1 MRLNTLLATL
11 ICTGA
16 LCAGG
21 SAFAQE
27 SGQDDAFALTGG
39 ASLAPVL
46 EPFTLSLR
54 GLETLGE
61 GVDATEDARLDAPAR
76 PVVIED
82 RGSASALP
90 WYERFTLAPSATR
103 SVWAQP
109 SDEFHLQAGD
119 RWGVT
124 LGYMAPA
131 RGAQGVD
138 LQDFSAGAF
147 FEFSEHFRFGGEVR
161 FTSPEEQV
169 FGEDGENKAPE
180 IRFESSFRF

>member
-1 MRLNTLLATL
+1 MRINTLLATL
-11 ICTGA
+11 LCTGA

-21 SAFAQE
+21 TAFAQE
-27 SGQDDAFALTGG
+27 SGQDNAFALTGG

-54 GLETLGE
+54 NFESL
-61 GVDATEDARLDAPAR
+61 DANPGAADSGANAPAR
-76 PVVIED
+76 SVVLED

-90 WYERFTLAPSATR
+90 WYERFTLAPSESR

-109 SDEFHLQAGD
+109 SDEFQLQAGD

-124 LGYMAPA
+124 LGYAAPA

-147 FEFSEHFRFGGEVR
+147 YEFSEHFRFGGEVR
-161 FTSPEEQV
+161 FTSPEERV
-169 FGEDGENKAPE
+169 FGEDGEDKAPE
-180 IRFESSFRF
+180 IRFESAFRF

>member
-1 MRLNTLLATL
+1 MRINTLLATL
-11 ICTGA
+11 LCTGA

-21 SAFAQE
+21 SAYAQE
-27 SGQDDAFALTGG
+27 SAQDNAFALTGG

-54 GLETLGE
+54 GFDAPGETAE
-61 GVDATEDARLDAPAR
+61 AARTNVSTPAR
-76 PVVIED
+76 PVLIED

-90 WYERFTLAPSATR
+90 WYERFTLAPSETR

-124 LGYMAPA
+124 LGYVAPA

-138 LQDFSAGAF
+138 LEDFSAGAF
-147 FEFSEHFRFGGEVR
+147 YEFSEHFLIARHLR
-161 FTSPEEQV
+161 TP
-169 FGEDGENKAPE
+169 DGPCH
-180 IRFESSFRF
+180 

>member
-1 MRLNTLLATL
+1 MRINTLLATL
-11 ICTGA
+11 LCTGA

-21 SAFAQE
+21 SAYAQE
-27 SGQDDAFALTGG
+27 TGQDNAFALTGG

-54 GLETLGE
+54 GFDSGN
-61 GVDATEDARLDAPAR
+61 DAAEAAPADLSTPSR

-90 WYERFTLAPSATR
+90 WYERFTLAPSETR

-124 LGYMAPA
+124 LGYVAPA

-138 LQDFSAGAF
+138 LEDFSAGAF
-147 FEFSEHFRFGGEVR
+147 YEFSEHFRFGGEVR
-161 FTSPEEQV
+161 FTSPEERV
-169 FGEDGENKAPE
+169 FGEDGQDKAPE
-180 IRFESSFRF
+180 IRFESAFRF